1 MRLCGSLAVQ
11 HILHLVLVAVI
22 FGLQI
27 RQQLELETQL
37 TNLPAISSAV
47 AMSCLAIVLV
57 MHALRA
63 IVTFN
68 GGKEESSAMKV
79 TRNFLGGSALVF
91 EFLAQGLRQG
101 LLKDDDLLVAGFI
114 LGGLSLLRLLDTF
127 QDFEDPW
134 EAVSIQC
141 IDGMPDQ
148 PNSGLMRLVTIHL
161 LIALSIGFD
170 IVSLVRAE
178 EGTTPGN
185 HQDGHHWGTK
195 NHTSGMIDY
204 DADKE
209 DNATRVLSIVTLSL
223 MCLHFVL
230 YPGNR
235 VLRMLGLDKMFVT
248 CSGLNCLCPS
258 KRSQIVDN
266 CPEDGNP
273 MNRQANVRAGQQ
285 KVLVSLSRLPL
296 VRQIVASV
304 ILCGLSYVAGATYGI
319 HQTQYRVAALI
330 SYFAYDIIGRNKL

>member
-11 HILHLVLVAVI
+11 HILHLVLVGVI

-47 AMSCLAIVLV
+47 AMACLAIVLV
-57 MHALRA
+57 MHAMRT

-101 LLKDDDLLVAGFI
+101 LLKDDDLVVAGFI

-134 EAVSIQC
+134 ETVSIQC
-141 IDGMPDQ
+141 IDGMPGEA
-148 PNSGLMRLVTIHL
+148 NSGMMRLVTIHL

-178 EGTTPGN
+178 EGSTPGN
-185 HQDGHHWGTK
+185 HHEGHHWGMK
-195 NHTSGMIDY
+195 NHTTGAFEY
-204 DADKE
+204 DAHRE
-209 DNATRVLSIVTLSL
+209 DNATRVLSIVTLSF
-223 MCLHFVL
+223 MCLHLIL
-230 YPGNR
+230 YPGNM
-235 VLRMLGLDKMFVT
+235 VLRMVGLDKMFVT

-273 MNRQANVRAGQQ
+273 MNRQANVMAGQQ
-285 KVLVSLSRLPL
+285 RVLVSLSRLPL
-296 VRQIVASV
+296 VRQIVASF
-304 ILCGLSYVAGATYGI
+304 ILCGLAYVAGATYGI

-330 SYFAYDIIGRNKL
+330 AYATYDIIGRNKL